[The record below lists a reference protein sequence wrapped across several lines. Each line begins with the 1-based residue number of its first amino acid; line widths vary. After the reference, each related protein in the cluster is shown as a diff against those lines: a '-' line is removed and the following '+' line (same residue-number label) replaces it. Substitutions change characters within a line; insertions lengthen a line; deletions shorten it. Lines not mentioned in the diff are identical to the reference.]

1 MVQALELLYALGGL
15 DQYGRLTD
23 PMGVRMAEFPLSPMF
38 AKMLLESGN
47 FGCSKEIVTIAA
59 MMQIQNI
66 FMVPANQ
73 KKPAV
78 SVADVVMLNA
88 QSKMFCCADLYV
100 CLCPSRLQSFYLCLR
115 STASTILIT
124 SRLPLCLH
132 VSPSLFLSLLPSSSL
147 LHRRVSIASLLWRKE
162 IISPCSMCTK
172 PSSRWALPL

>member
-88 QSKMFCCADLYV
+88 QSKTFCCADLYV
-100 CLCPSRLQSFYLCLR
+100 CLCASR
-115 STASTILIT
+115 STASTILFT

-132 VSPSLFLSLLPSSSL
+132 VSLSAPILLP
-147 LHRRVSIASLLWRKE
+147 
-162 IISPCSMCTK
+162 P
-172 PSSRWALPL
+172 P